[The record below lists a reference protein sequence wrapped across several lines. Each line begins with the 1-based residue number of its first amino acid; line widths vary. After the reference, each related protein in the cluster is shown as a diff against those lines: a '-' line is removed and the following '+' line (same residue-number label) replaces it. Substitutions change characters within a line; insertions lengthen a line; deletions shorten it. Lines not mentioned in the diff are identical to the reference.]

1 MSEQVITPQFSTVRR
16 GFVAFGLCGSLLL
29 GAAWAVIGVL
39 PWPTAAFFYGLPIV
53 SDESPE
59 TAERYCR
66 VNDWS
71 INEASGMAMSGRFGG
86 SLWLHNDSGDR
97 PRLFLVAA
105 SGMTRAVLSLEG
117 VNATDWEDMC
127 AFRSGDDSWL
137 LVADTGDNS
146 ADRGTERP
154 GCCLW
159 LFREPDLK
167 LPPENAQPLQHSLRP
182 EIELRFTWPG
192 GARDCESVAV
202 DVASQRILLCTKA
215 KATAAEICSIPLDL
229 KTAVQI
235 RTAETVCK
243 LAVPYATA
251 MDISPDGQRLAIV
264 NPLSGLLFEK
274 SVSQNWS
281 DVFASTPQILT
292 LPPRAQG
299 ETACFASDSQ
309 AILVGSEGR
318 WQDIWKVRLPP
329 PKDPPAPDSR

>member
-16 GFVAFGLCGSLLL
+16 GFVAAGLCGSLLL
-29 GAAWAVIGVL
+29 GAAWTVIGVL
-39 PWPTAAFFYGLPIV
+39 PWPTAAFFYGLPTV

-59 TAERYCR
+59 QAERFCR
-66 VNDWS
+66 VNDWN
-71 INEASGMAMSGRFGG
+71 INEASGMAMSGRFGE

-117 VNATDWEDMC
+117 AGATDWEDMC
-127 AFRSGDDSWL
+127 AFRSGDDNGL

-146 ADRGTERP
+146 ADRGAGRP
-154 GCCLW
+154 GCRLW
-159 LFREPDLK
+159 IFREPDLK
-167 LPPENAQPLQHSLRP
+167 LPPENAQPLQHAMRP
-182 EIELRFTWPG
+182 EIEVRLSWPG

-202 DVASQRILLCTKA
+202 DVASRRILLCTKA
-215 KATAAEICSIPLDL
+215 KAAAAEICSVPLDL
-229 KTAVQI
+229 ETKVQI
-235 RTAETVCK
+235 REAETVCK

-274 SVSQNWS
+274 SGTQNWS
-281 DVFASTPQILT
+281 DVLSSPPQILT

-299 ETACFASDSQ
+299 ETACFGADSL
-309 AILVGSEGR
+309 ALFVGSEGR
-318 WQDIWKVRLPP
+318 WQDIWKVRLPAR
-329 PKDPPAPDSR
+329 KDPPATDSR